1 MLFNKKLAV
10 SAFTLP
16 LLLVSCNKILS
27 NNTLCEEKIDWFKC
41 LGDWMCKPM
50 CFGEGMTGSRC
61 SKKLHSDPNSVAVTT
76 VSVCFCMK
84 PCHGEDDPRPK
95 KQPMPRIRGMGMLH

>member
-1 MLFNKKLAV
+1 MLFNKKLVV
-10 SAFTLP
+10 SAFTLA
-16 LLLVSCNKILS
+16 LLLASCRAQQ
-27 NNTLCEEKIDWFKC
+27 TRALCEEKIDWFVC

-50 CFGEGMTGSRC
+50 CFGEGMTGGRC
-61 SKKLHSDPNSVAVTT
+61 SKKMHADPSSVAVTS

-95 KQPMPRIRGMGMLH
+95 KQPMPRIRGMRMLR